1 MTDQPIS
8 TPIPNDAPRIGEI
21 RTLFGIRLR
30 WNGTQ
35 WQKVT
40 TDG

>member
-1 MTDQPIS
+1 MTDQPTS
-8 TPIPNDAPRIGEI
+8 PPIPNDPPRIGEI

-35 WQKVT
+35 WQKVIT
-40 TDG
+40 YG